1 MPSPKTLIFREAS
14 IELQPGERYAGLV
27 LEDVGVGQFA
37 HHLVLLPAKPEAMNW
52 AAATEW
58 AATQGG
64 ALPTRQE
71 QALLY
76 ANLKAEFDPDW
87 YWSSETHKTND
98 AYAWDQGFNT
108 GGQNGSHKS
117 YEAQARAVRRLTA

>member
-1 MPSPKTLIFREAS
+1 MSSPQTLIIREAS

-27 LEDVGVGQFA
+27 IEAVGVGFVA
-37 HHLVLLPAKPEAMNW
+37 HHLVLLPAKPDAMNW

-64 ALPTRQE
+64 TLPTRQE

-76 ANLKAEFDPDW
+76 ANLKAEFEPDW
-87 YWSSETHKTND
+87 YWSSESYAPND
-98 AYAWDQGFNT
+98 AYAWFQGFGYGYQ
-108 GGQNGSHKS
+108 GGNRKS

>member
-1 MPSPKTLIFREAS
+1 MSSPQTLIIREAS

-27 LEDVGVGQFA
+27 LETVGLGLVA

-64 ALPTRQE
+64 TLPTRQE

-76 ANLKAEFDPDW
+76 ANLKAEFESDW
-87 YWSSETHKTND
+87 YWSSESCAPND
-98 AYAWDQGFNT
+98 AYAW
-108 GGQNGSHKS
+108 GQYFGSGLQNYYHKS